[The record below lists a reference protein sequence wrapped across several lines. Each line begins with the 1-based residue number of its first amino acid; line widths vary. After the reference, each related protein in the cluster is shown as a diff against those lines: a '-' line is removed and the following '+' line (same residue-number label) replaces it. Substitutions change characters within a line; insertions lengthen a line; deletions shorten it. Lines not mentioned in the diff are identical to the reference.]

1 MEFDKLQPQFHI
13 PSAEE
18 VDFSCEFVET
28 FIYQE
33 LTLLNDKSSDMS
45 NDERLRSLTLILFI
59 IVGFLRMVPRIDSE
73 EVLDLYVV
81 LEKEADNQ
89 KSFLF
94 LIVNHQLLLLY
105 SNTKLNI
112 HSMTKN
118 QVGKSKFNLLI
129 I

>member
-1 MEFDKLQPQFHI
+1 VEFDKLQPQFHI

>member
-1 MEFDKLQPQFHI
+1 VEFDKLQPQFHI

-18 VDFSCEFVET
+18 VDFACEFVET

-59 IVGFLRMVPRIDSE
+59 SVGFLRMVPRIDSE

-81 LEKEADNQ
+81 LEKEVDNR
-89 KSFLF
+89 KRF
-94 LIVNHQLLLLY
+94 
-105 SNTKLNI
+105 
-112 HSMTKN
+112 
-118 QVGKSKFNLLI
+118 
-129 I
+129 

>member
-1 MEFDKLQPQFHI
+1 M
-13 PSAEE
+13 
-18 VDFSCEFVET
+18 DFACEFVEK

-59 IVGFLRMVPRIDSE
+59 SVGFLRMVPRIDSE

-81 LEKEADNQ
+81 LEKEVDNR
-89 KSFLF
+89 KRFLF

-105 SNTKLNI
+105 SNTRLNI